1 MKNLQEQISRIKSMM
16 GVIKETKKRHNKYDG
31 YSVGDVI
38 VSDGWEPNT
47 GGDVLPEKGE
57 KYKLIKVNLDEFP
70 YTRQD
75 VYDNDRGYEE
85 EEDYHLNKMK
95 QNFDKLPPI
104 PEEGDGLHRIV
115 VAKELG
121 HNTILMW
128 KKI

>member
-1 MKNLQEQISRIKSMM
+1 
-16 GVIKETKKRHNKYDG
+16 
-31 YSVGDVI
+31 
-38 VSDGWEPNT
+38 
-47 GGDVLPEKGE
+47 
-57 KYKLIKVNLDEFP
+57 
-70 YTRQD
+70 
-75 VYDNDRGYEE
+75 
-85 EEDYHLNKMK
+85 MK

>member
-1 MKNLQEQISRIKSMM
+1 MNLQEQISRIQEMM
-16 GVIKETKKRHNKYDG
+16 TINETKKQPNSYDG
-31 YSVGDVI
+31 YIVGDVI
-38 VSDGWEPNT
+38 VSDGWEPYT
-47 GGDVLPEKGE
+47 GGNILPEKGE

-75 VYDNDRGYEE
+75 VYDNDKGYEKE
-85 EEDYHLNKMK
+85 QNYHLNKMK
-95 QNFDKLPPI
+95 HNFDKLPPI

-121 HNTILMW
+121 YNTILMW

>member
-1 MKNLQEQISRIKSMM
+1 MNLQEQISRMKSMM
-16 GVIKETKKRHNKYDG
+16 GTINETKKQRNSYDG

-47 GGDVLPEKGE
+47 GGNILPKKGE

-75 VYDNDRGYEE
+75 VYDNDKGYEE
-85 EEDYHLNKMK
+85 EQKHHLNKMK
-95 QNFDKLPPI
+95 HNFDELPPI

-121 HNTILMW
+121 HDTILMW